1 MDTYFTYFPYDISSV
16 VPAYEE
22 QELISKDDRT
32 MGINKAQDSNA
43 NNNAKDAKVESG
55 GTNKPSSAGWSRL
68 KNTTKAASGAGCD
81 DSTKDSN
88 PLIEPPSGGE
98 KKSETAP
105 SKPKSAGWNRL
116 KGATTKATDAKP
128 EETKPL
134 KEEAPAPVATTP
146 ATGQNAKAR
155 WGMSKEL
162 LGVNANGSVK
172 PILTRTDSLVVPGQT
187 QRPSISFSEGRDSL
201 HSQSEKSLGSRRGS
215 RFSGES
221 RFSAIDLSKIAA
233 AQNIPEEEEEE
244 DKSKGM
250 KKMYRVFTTK

>member
-16 VPAYEE
+16 IAAYDE

-55 GTNKPSSAGWSRL
+55 GTTKPSSAGWSRL
-68 KNTTKAASGAGCD
+68 KNTTKATSGAGGG

-88 PLIEPPSGGE
+88 PLIEPPSGDE

-116 KGATTKATDAKP
+116 KGATTKPTDAKP
-128 EETKPL
+128 EET
-134 KEEAPAPVATTP
+134 
-146 ATGQNAKAR
+146 R
-155 WGMSKEL
+155 CSMSKEL
-162 LGVNANGSVK
+162 LTVNANGSVK

-221 RFSAIDLSKIAA
+221 RFSAIDLSKITAV
-233 AQNIPEEEEEE
+233 QNIPEEEEEE
-244 DKSKGM
+244 DQSKGM
-250 KKMYRVFTTK
+250 GKMYCAYHKVDVLDFPKLSHAGLPKLVGPKY